1 MFYCRQLVII
11 FKILH
16 GVMYP
21 YLLSTNYWL
30 YYIIILPTR
39 HGGGSKNQK
48 CNRRRKRLKQ
58 LFYYAVIHNINS
70 EVNQ

>member
-1 MFYCRQLVII
+1 MFYCKQLLII
-11 FKILH
+11 SKILH
-16 GVMYP
+16 GIIYP

-39 HGGGSKNQK
+39 HGSSGKNQK

-58 LFYYAVIHNINS
+58 LTCCTITHNINS
-70 EVNQ
+70 EVN